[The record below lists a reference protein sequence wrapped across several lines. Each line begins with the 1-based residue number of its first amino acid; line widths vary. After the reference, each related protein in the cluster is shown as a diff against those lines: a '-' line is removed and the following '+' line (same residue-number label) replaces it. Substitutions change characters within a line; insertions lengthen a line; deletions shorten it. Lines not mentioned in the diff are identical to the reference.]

1 MTTKSKPA
9 PSCGACAHCVPIA
22 TDMKGD
28 PVTPVEG
35 TCRRL
40 PPIPMMK
47 IDGNVVSAFPQV
59 RLADIWCGEFHK
71 RGK

>member
-1 MTTKSKPA
+1 MAKASKAA
-9 PSCGACAHCVPIA
+9 PSCGTCTFCLPHPMEDAA
-22 TDMKGD
+22 
-28 PVTPVEG
+28 EG

-59 RLADIWCGEFHK
+59 RLADIWCGEFK
-71 RGK
+71 ARRGT